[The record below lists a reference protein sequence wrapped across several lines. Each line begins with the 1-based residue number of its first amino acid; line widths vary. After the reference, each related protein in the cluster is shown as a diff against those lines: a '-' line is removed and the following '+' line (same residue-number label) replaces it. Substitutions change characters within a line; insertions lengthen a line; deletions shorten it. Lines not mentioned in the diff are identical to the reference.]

1 MWCRL
6 PRRGREGSDLG
17 SDPGRRDGGVVL
29 SANRADGLDRDRA
42 GDVALIAKGGA
53 VQVTGQFVQG
63 IVAFLF
69 VAVVVRLLGTA
80 DYGSFRQVA
89 QILAIAAQVGL
100 AGFNY
105 AAMRYI
111 AKARASGDPGAVW
124 SSAQIALAGAALS
137 SGIVFVVLVATA
149 SPIAA
154 RFADTSAERH
164 DLAALIRLGAGFVP
178 LFALTQVLRYCTQA
192 YKTMVPSVLVGNI
205 VQPLVR
211 LLVATG
217 LIVAGFGVGGAVVA
231 VMIASAVALVV
242 AVVLFR
248 RMLTGAERMER
259 HPVRAGPIARF
270 ALLQGGASLFGVQTL
285 GLGVLLLGLFGTDH
299 DVGLLGI
306 ALALQTPGT
315 LFLGGV
321 VNIWA
326 PVVTDLFERGEMDRL
341 ASLYRT
347 ITRWVVTFS
356 LPIFAAL
363 IVVPELFLDILVGP
377 RGAAAAS
384 LVAVLALGNIF
395 YTGTGPTGFVL
406 SMTGHP
412 GVNLVNSIVAV
423 LLYVGL
429 GVIIVPAHGA
439 LGMAAVDAIV
449 TVGVNAVRVIEA
461 RILVG
466 IHPFGVSLLKPV
478 LATVLAVVVLAGS
491 VAVLGS
497 GTAAR
502 AVGMV
507 MAGLVYVGVLLRL
520 GLDPEEQHVWNGFK
534 RRARVVL
541 TTTRPN

>member
-1 MWCRL
+1 M
-6 PRRGREGSDLG
+6 
-17 SDPGRRDGGVVL
+17 
-29 SANRADGLDRDRA
+29 
-42 GDVALIAKGGA
+42 
-53 VQVTGQFVQG
+53 QG

-80 DYGSFRQVA
+80 DYGSFRQVV
-89 QILAIAAQVGL
+89 QILAIAAQIGL

-105 AAMRYI
+105 AAMRFI
-111 AKARASGDPGAVW
+111 ARARASGDPGGVW
-124 SSAQIALAGAALS
+124 SSAQIALTGAAVS
-137 SGIVFVVLVATA
+137 SGIVFVILLATA
-149 SPIAA
+149 SPLAA
-154 RFADTSAERH
+154 RFADTASERD

-192 YKTMVPSVLVGNI
+192 YKTMVPSVVVGNI

-217 LIVAGFGVGGAVVA
+217 LIVAGFGVGGAVFA
-231 VMIASAVALVV
+231 VVIASAVALVV
-242 AVVLFR
+242 AVALFR
-248 RMLTGAERMER
+248 RMLTDAERMER
-259 HPVRAGPIARF
+259 HQVRAGPIARF

-285 GLGVLLLGLFGTDH
+285 GLGVLLLGLYGTDH

-326 PVVTDLFERGEMDRL
+326 PVVTDLFERGELDRL

-449 TVGVNAVRVIEA
+449 TVGINAARVIEA

-466 IHPFGVSLLKPV
+466 IHPFGLSLLKPIS
-478 LATVLAVVVLAGS
+478 ATAVAVAVLAGS
-491 VAVLGS
+491 VAALGS
-497 GTAAR
+497 GAGAR
-502 AVGMV
+502 VVGV
-507 MAGLVYVGVLLRL
+507 VLAGLVYVGVLLRL
-520 GLDPEEQHVWNGFK
+520 GLDPEDQYVWTGFK
-534 RRARVVL
+534 GKTRGVL
-541 TTTRPN
+541 KAMRSH